1 MTARLYSMKW
11 EDTGSYT
18 GSRRFLGLLALVD
31 PTPKWYTVTMNTRA
45 EKFGGG
51 LVGFCRWV
59 ADRYDF
65 WVVHRGRRLRPEVAA
80 EIEESL
86 RKYEA
91 GDREGFSPSFYTV
104 EDAIAWLDGQCEDEG
119 GNRDESVS
127 VS

>member
-1 MTARLYSMKW
+1 
-11 EDTGSYT
+11 
-18 GSRRFLGLLALVD
+18 
-31 PTPKWYTVTMNTRA
+31 MNTRAGTITGGIGIRADGGVRSVWGQGA

-51 LVGFCRWV
+51 FVGFCRWV

-65 WVVHRGRRLRPEVAA
+65 WVVHRGERLKPEVAA

-104 EDAIAWLDGQCEDEG
+104 EDAIAWLHGQCEDEEDG
-119 GNRDESVS
+119 GGKKDEEGSV
-127 VS
+127 